1 MTRRVSGIALL
12 VGRLALGGIFLYAG
26 YVKGIQEPWPNFAAS
41 LYTWKLLP
49 DTWLEPVARILP
61 WIEMTLGLATISGIL
76 ARWFSSI
83 LAAMLAFFLGLG
95 VWGYATGRKPDC
107 GCFGAGSSEGGLDA
121 KWFSEHA
128 AMLALGLAVSIGYW
142 MLARRRAPVFE
153 LEPVSEELP
162 AEPEVGGAIVAD

>member
-1 MTRRVSGIALL
+1 MNRRLSGIAL
-12 VGRLALGGIFLYAG
+12 VTGRLALGGIFLYAG

-41 LYTWKLLP
+41 LYTWKVLP
-49 DTWLEPVARILP
+49 DAWLEPVARILP
-61 WIEMTLGLATISGIL
+61 WVEMSLGLAAVTGIL

-83 LAAMLAFFLGLG
+83 LTAMLAFFLCLG
-95 VWGYATGRKPDC
+95 VWGFATGRKPDC

-142 MLARRRAPVFE
+142 MLAKRRAPVFE
-153 LEPVSEELP
+153 LRPVSADALP
-162 AEPEVGGAIVAD
+162 DAEVGDAAIAE